1 MAGMTMRFGILTEP
15 IRFGVKSWVAVMI
28 GGAEANAFAA
38 RVQRLAK
45 NVRCA
50 DRRFAR
56 RGCVGRT
63 SPAAISH
70 EFPVGKRE
78 ILASAQFSSATIRRA
93 SAVFAPAVNGYTR
106 QQARTPGEREEMEAI
121 KRALMPTSGQIN
133 MARDVLWFA
142 AASIGAG
149 LVTALAAAALVVL
162 IA

>member
-1 MAGMTMRFGILTEP
+1 M
-15 IRFGVKSWVAVMI
+15 
-28 GGAEANAFAA
+28 
-38 RVQRLAK
+38 
-45 NVRCA
+45 
-50 DRRFAR
+50 
-56 RGCVGRT
+56 
-63 SPAAISH
+63 
-70 EFPVGKRE
+70 
-78 ILASAQFSSATIRRA
+78 
-93 SAVFAPAVNGYTR
+93 FAPAVNGYTR